1 MKVWLF
7 ISYFAFFGFA
17 TTAPA
22 MDRWLALSMLE
33 SGDNDSATGP
43 RGEISRFQ
51 IRRELWPGGN
61 PRDAKAALAVAQQ
74 IMRPRLDRFQQTYKR
89 AASDFEF
96 YVLWNA
102 PTQVNRPHGSVAERA
117 ARFANLVQCNNHPLQ
132 IANSAGKVTKAP

>member
-1 MKVWLF
+1 MSVF
-7 ISYFAFFGFA
+7 VFFGFA

-22 MDRWLALSMLE
+22 MDRWIALSMLE
-33 SGDNDSATGP
+33 SGDNDSATGS

-61 PRDAKAALAVAQQ
+61 PRDAKAALVVAQQ

-102 PTQVNRPHGSVAERA
+102 PTQVNRPHGSVSERA
-117 ARFANLVQCNNHPLQ
+117 VRFANLVQRDNHPPQ
-132 IANSAGKVTKAP
+132 TANPAGRDTKAP